1 MKDITITVCICTYKR
16 EHLKQTLLSL
26 KQQQLS
32 SPITLDFVIIDNDK
46 NASAKAIVES
56 IFDDKGFNF
65 QYQIE
70 PEKNIS
76 LARNRSVSLATGDFL
91 FFMDDD
97 EIAESNLIQALFDAL
112 KTYRASLA
120 QGMVRSKLPSN
131 TPQWI
136 KSGGF
141 FERPLSKAGTVI
153 KYAGTGNLLI
163 YKSIFEHE
171 SKYFNIEFGETGGED
186 TELTYRLYRQGNK
199 IITCP
204 EAVVTEFVEPDRVN
218 LDYLKRR
225 ALRGGETYIRSIFH
239 YESTFNKINT
249 IIKSAVLL
257 PVFCLICFLNFPFG
271 KAYYVKWLLKSYSQ
285 VGKFRALLSSK
296 KIQIYS

>member
-56 IFDDKGFNF
+56 IFDGKGFNF

-97 EIAESNLIQALFDAL
+97 EIAEPNLIQALFDAL
-112 KTYRASLA
+112 NTHKASLVL
-120 QGMVRSKLPSN
+120 GMVKPEFPSG

-136 KSGGF
+136 SNSVF
-141 FERPLSKAGTVI
+141 FEKNLPITGTVL
-153 KYAGTGNLLI
+153 KSASTCNLLI
-163 YKSIFEHE
+163 HKSCIVNEIGPFD
-171 SKYFNIEFGETGGED
+171 KGYGLTGGGD
-186 TELTYRLYRQGNK
+186 TELTYRLHRQGHK

-204 EAVVTEFVEPDRVN
+204 EAVVTELIESDRVN
-218 LDYLKRR
+218 LGYLKRR